1 LQQENL
7 TEIDL
12 FIRFTEII
20 KGYSTS
26 EYRGSPIFIKHLG
39 CNEKAIFDLR
49 YKQFHKIAV
58 QKGIQTEEQSL
69 EVAKK
74 DGFWSDN
81 DEAEIAK
88 IQSYI
93 ERLNV
98 TKKNLFKSLEIKE
111 IQKVIDEQKEKLI
124 AKLTERRS
132 VLGKTVEEYA
142 SNRSSDYIIYESFYK
157 DEELKQ
163 KFFSIQDFEDMSYE
177 ELVEFILLYNA
188 FMHDFMDNNIQKTVL
203 MDFFNQYFL
212 VLDYPTEF
220 FGLPMVKL
228 TDFQVRV
235 IIYGK
240 IFKSIFD
247 HIENIPDNIR
257 KDPEALLAYK
267 DKSTAKKDFESKHA
281 PKGDVSAS
289 MVFGA
294 SKEDMEENNM
304 KGTSLNKLMKEKK
317 TLNMEELMK
326 LHGEG

>member
-1 LQQENL
+1 LQRENL

-69 EVAKK
+69 EAAKK
-74 DGFWSDN
+74 DEFWSDK
-81 DEAEIAK
+81 DEAEIATF
-88 IQSYI
+88 QSYI

>member
-1 LQQENL
+1 MQRENL

-247 HIENIPDNIR
+247 HVENIPDNIR

>member
-1 LQQENL
+1 MQRENL
-7 TEIDL
+7 SEIDL

-20 KGYSTS
+20 KGYSTV
-26 EYRGSPIFIKHLG
+26 EYRGSPIFVKHLG

-58 QKGIQTEEQSL
+58 EKGIPTEDQSL
-69 EVAKK
+69 ETAKRE
-74 DGFWSDN
+74 GFWSDN
-81 DEAEIAK
+81 DEIEITK

-93 ERLNV
+93 ERLNI

-111 IQKVIDEQKEKLI
+111 IQKIIDEQKDKLVN
-124 AKLTERRS
+124 KLTERRNI
-132 VLGKTVEEYA
+132 LGKTVEEYA

-157 DEELKQ
+157 DEELKE
-163 KFFSIQDFEDMSYE
+163 KFFSIQEFEEMSYE
-177 ELVEFILLYNA
+177 ELVEFILLYNS
-188 FMHDFMDNNIQKTVL
+188 FMQDFVDLNIQKTVL

-228 TDFQVRV
+228 TDFQTRI

-247 HIENIPDNIR
+247 HVENIPDNIR

-267 DKSTAKKDFESKHA
+267 DKSTAKKDFESKHT

-317 TLNMEELMK
+317 VLNMEELMK
-326 LHGEG
+326 LHGED

>member
-1 LQQENL
+1 MS
-7 TEIDL
+7 EIDL

-20 KGYSTS
+20 KGYSTA
-26 EYRGSPIFIKHLG
+26 EYRSSPIFVKHLG

-49 YKQFHKIAV
+49 YKEFHKIAV
-58 QKGIQTEEQSL
+58 DKGIPTEEQSL
-69 EVAKK
+69 EAAKK
-74 DGFWSDN
+74 DGFWSEN
-81 DEAEIAK
+81 DEAEIEK

-93 ERLNV
+93 ERLGI

-111 IQKVIDEQKEKLI
+111 IQKIIDEEKKKLI
-124 AKLTERRS
+124 AKLSERRG

-157 DEELKQ
+157 DEKLKE
-163 KFFSIQDFEDMSYE
+163 KFFSIQEFEDMSYE
-177 ELVEFILLYNA
+177 ELVEFILMYNS
-188 FMHDFMDNNIQKTVL
+188 FMQDFTELNIQKTVL

-212 VLDYPTEF
+212 VIDYPTEF
-220 FGLPMVKL
+220 FGSPMVKL
-228 TDFQVRV
+228 TDFQVR
-235 IIYGK
+235 IIMYGK

-247 HIENIPDNIR
+247 HTENIPDKIR
-257 KDPEALLAYK
+257 KDPEALLAYQ
-267 DKSTAKKDFESKHA
+267 DKSAAKKDFESKHS

-294 SKEDMEENNM
+294 TKEDMQENNA

-317 TLNMEELMK
+317 VLNMEELMK

>member
-1 LQQENL
+1 LQRENL

-177 ELVEFILLYNA
+177 ELVEFILLYNT
-188 FMHDFMDNNIQKTVL
+188 FMHDFMDINIQKTVL

>member
-1 LQQENL
+1 MS
-7 TEIDL
+7 EIDL

-20 KGYSTS
+20 KGYSTV
-26 EYRGSPIFIKHLG
+26 EYRGSSIFVKHLG
-39 CNEKAIFDLR
+39 CSEKAVFDLR
-49 YKQFHKIAV
+49 YKEFHKIAV
-58 QKGIQTEEQSL
+58 DKGIPTEEQSL
-69 EVAKK
+69 EAAKK
-74 DGFWSDN
+74 DGFWSEN
-81 DEAEIAK
+81 DEAEIEK
-88 IQSYI
+88 IQSYL
-93 ERLNV
+93 ERLNI

-157 DEELKQ
+157 DEELKE
-163 KFFSIQDFEDMSYE
+163 KFFSIQEFEDMSYE
-177 ELVEFILLYNA
+177 ELVEFILMYNS
-188 FMHDFMDNNIQKTVL
+188 FMQDFTELNIQKTVL

-212 VLDYPTEF
+212 VIDYPTEF
-220 FGLPMVKL
+220 FGSPMVKL

-235 IIYGK
+235 IMYGK

-247 HIENIPDNIR
+247 HVENIPDNIR
-257 KDPEALLAYK
+257 KDPEALFAYK
-267 DKSTAKKDFESKHA
+267 DKSSAKKDFDSKHA

-294 SKEDMEENNM
+294 SKEDMDDNKM

>member
-1 LQQENL
+1 MQRENL

-49 YKQFHKIAV
+49 YKEFHKIAV
-58 QKGIQTEEQSL
+58 EKGIPTEEQSL
-69 EVAKK
+69 EAAKK

-81 DEAEIAK
+81 DETEIVK

-93 ERLNV
+93 ERLNI

-124 AKLTERRS
+124 TKLTERRS

-157 DEELKQ
+157 DEGLKE

-177 ELVEFILLYNA
+177 ELVEFILLYNS
-188 FMHDFMDNNIQKTVL
+188 FMQDFMDLNIQKTVL

-228 TDFQVRV
+228 TDFQVR
-235 IIYGK
+235 IIMYGK

-247 HIENIPDNIR
+247 HVENIPDNIR

-267 DKSTAKKDFESKHA
+267 DKSTAKRDFEEKHS

-317 TLNMEELMK
+317 MLNMEELMK
-326 LHGEG
+326 LHGED

>member
-1 LQQENL
+1 MQRENL

-177 ELVEFILLYNA
+177 ELVEFILLYNT
-188 FMHDFMDNNIQKTVL
+188 FMHDFMDINIQKTVL

>member
-1 LQQENL
+1 LS
-7 TEIDL
+7 EIDL

-49 YKQFHKIAV
+49 YKEFHKIAV
-58 QKGIQTEEQSL
+58 EKGIPTEEQSL
-69 EVAKK
+69 EAAKK
-74 DGFWSDN
+74 DSFWSEN
-81 DEAEIAK
+81 DEVEIEK

-93 ERLNV
+93 ERLGA

-157 DEELKQ
+157 DEKLKE
-163 KFFSIQDFEDMSYE
+163 KFFSFREFEDMSYE
-177 ELVEFILLYNA
+177 ELVEFILLYNS
-188 FMHDFMDNNIQKTVL
+188 FMQDFKELNIQKTVL

-212 VLDYPTEF
+212 VIDYPTEF

-228 TDFQVRV
+228 TDFQVR
-235 IIYGK
+235 IIMYGK

-247 HIENIPDNIR
+247 HTENIPDKIR
-257 KDPEALLAYK
+257 KDPEALLAYQ
-267 DKSTAKKDFESKHA
+267 DKSTAKKEFESKHS

-294 SKEDMEENNM
+294 TKEDMEENNA

-317 TLNMEELMK
+317 VLNMDELMK
-326 LHGEG
+326 LHGDA

>member
-1 LQQENL
+1 MQRENL

-20 KGYSTS
+20 KGYSTA
-26 EYRGSPIFIKHLG
+26 EYRGSPIFVKHLG

-58 QKGIQTEEQSL
+58 EKGIPTEEQSL
-69 EVAKK
+69 QAAKK

-177 ELVEFILLYNA
+177 ELVEFILLYNG
-188 FMHDFMDNNIQKTVL
+188 FMHDFMDINIQKTVL

-220 FGLPMVKL
+220 FGFPMVKL

-247 HIENIPDNIR
+247 HVENIPDNIR
-257 KDPEALLAYK
+257 KDPESLLAYK
-267 DKSTAKKDFESKHA
+267 DKSTAKRDFEEKHA

>member
-1 LQQENL
+1 VDPHHTYELI
-7 TEIDL
+7 T
-12 FIRFTEII
+12 
-20 KGYSTS
+20 Y
-26 EYRGSPIFIKHLG
+26 
-39 CNEKAIFDLR
+39 
-49 YKQFHKIAV
+49 
-58 QKGIQTEEQSL
+58 EEQMKILASERSNNEL
-69 EVAKK
+69 DSSTVITYEGVSNIK
-74 DGFWSDN
+74 DGI
-81 DEAEIAK
+81 EK
-88 IQSYI
+88 I
-93 ERLNV
+93 
-98 TKKNLFKSLEIKE
+98 FKESKGRIFPISFSIPECKI
-111 IQKVIDEQKEKLI
+111 IDKVPKKEKLI

-132 VLGKTVEEYA
+132 ILGKTVEEYA

-157 DEELKQ
+157 DEELKE
-163 KFFSIQDFEDMSYE
+163 KFFSMQEFEDMSYE
-177 ELVEFILLYNA
+177 ELVEFILIYNS
-188 FMHDFMDNNIQKTVL
+188 FMHDFMDLNIQKTVL

-235 IIYGK
+235 IMYGK

-247 HIENIPDNIR
+247 HVENIPDNIR
-257 KDPEALLAYK
+257 KDPEALFAYK
-267 DKSTAKKDFESKHA
+267 DKSTARKDFESKHT

>member
-1 LQQENL
+1 LQRENL

>member
-1 LQQENL
+1 MS
-7 TEIDL
+7 EIDL

-20 KGYSTS
+20 KGYSTA

-49 YKQFHKIAV
+49 YKEFHKIAV
-58 QKGIQTEEQSL
+58 EKGIPTEEQSL
-69 EVAKK
+69 ETAKK
-74 DGFWSDN
+74 DSFWTEN
-81 DEAEIAK
+81 DEVEIEK

-93 ERLNV
+93 ERLGI

-111 IQKVIDEQKEKLI
+111 IQKVINEQKEKLI

-177 ELVEFILLYNA
+177 ELVEFILLYNS
-188 FMHDFMDNNIQKTVL
+188 FMQDFKELNIQKTVL

-212 VLDYPTEF
+212 VIDYPTEF

-228 TDFQVRV
+228 TDFQVR
-235 IIYGK
+235 IIMYGK

-247 HIENIPDNIR
+247 HTENIPDKIR
-257 KDPEALLAYK
+257 KDPEALLAYQ
-267 DKSTAKKDFESKHA
+267 DKSTAKKEFESKHS
-281 PKGDVSAS
+281 PKDDVSAS

-294 SKEDMEENNM
+294 TKEDMEENNA

-317 TLNMEELMK
+317 VLNMEELMK

>member
-1 LQQENL
+1 MQRENL
-7 TEIDL
+7 SEIDL

-20 KGYSTS
+20 KGYSTA
-26 EYRGSPIFIKHLG
+26 EYRSSPIFVKHLG

-58 QKGIQTEEQSL
+58 DKGIPTEEQSL
-69 EVAKK
+69 ETAKK
-74 DGFWSDN
+74 EGFWSDN

-177 ELVEFILLYNA
+177 ELVEFILLYNT
-188 FMHDFMDNNIQKTVL
+188 FMHDFMDINIQKTVL

-228 TDFQVRV
+228 TDFQVR
-235 IIYGK
+235 IIMYGK

-247 HIENIPDNIR
+247 NVENIPDNIR

-267 DKSTAKKDFESKHA
+267 DKSTAKKDFDSKHA

-294 SKEDMEENNM
+294 SKEDMDDNNM

>member
-1 LQQENL
+1 MQRENL

-20 KGYSTS
+20 KGYSTA
-26 EYRGSPIFIKHLG
+26 EYRGSSIFVKHLG

-58 QKGIQTEEQSL
+58 EKGIPTEEQSL
-69 EVAKK
+69 EAAKK

-81 DEAEIAK
+81 DEVEITK

-93 ERLNV
+93 ERLNI

-111 IQKVIDEQKEKLI
+111 IQNVIDEQKDKLI
-124 AKLTERRS
+124 AKLTERRNI
-132 VLGKTVEEYA
+132 LGKTVEEYA

-157 DEELKQ
+157 DEELKE
-163 KFFSIQDFEDMSYE
+163 KFFSMQEFEDMSYE
-177 ELVEFILLYNA
+177 ELVEFILIYNS
-188 FMHDFMDNNIQKTVL
+188 FMHDFMDLNIQKTVL

-247 HIENIPDNIR
+247 HVENIPDNIR
-257 KDPEALLAYK
+257 KDPEALFAYK
-267 DKSTAKKDFESKHA
+267 DKSTARKDFESKHT

>member
-1 LQQENL
+1 MS
-7 TEIDL
+7 EIDL

-20 KGYSTS
+20 KGYSTA

-49 YKQFHKIAV
+49 YKEFHKIAV
-58 QKGIQTEEQSL
+58 EKGIPTEEQSL
-69 EVAKK
+69 ETAKK
-74 DGFWSDN
+74 DSFWTEN
-81 DEAEIAK
+81 DEVEIEK

-93 ERLNV
+93 ERLGI

-111 IQKVIDEQKEKLI
+111 IQKVINEQKEKLI

-177 ELVEFILLYNA
+177 ELVEFILLYNS
-188 FMHDFMDNNIQKTVL
+188 FMQDFKELNIQKTVL

-212 VLDYPTEF
+212 VIDYPTEF

-228 TDFQVRV
+228 TDFQVR
-235 IIYGK
+235 IIMYGK

-247 HIENIPDNIR
+247 HTENIPDKIR
-257 KDPEALLAYK
+257 KDPEALLAYQ
-267 DKSTAKKDFESKHA
+267 DKSTAKKEFESKHS

-294 SKEDMEENNM
+294 TKEDMEENNA

-317 TLNMEELMK
+317 VLNMEELMK

>member
-1 LQQENL
+1 LQRENL
-7 TEIDL
+7 SEIDL

-20 KGYSTS
+20 KGYSTA

-49 YKQFHKIAV
+49 YKEFHKIAV
-58 QKGIQTEEQSL
+58 EKGIPTEEQSL
-69 EVAKK
+69 ETAKK
-74 DGFWSDN
+74 DSFWTEN
-81 DEAEIAK
+81 DEVEIEK

-93 ERLNV
+93 ERLGI

-111 IQKVIDEQKEKLI
+111 IQKVINEQKEKLI

-177 ELVEFILLYNA
+177 ELVEFILLYNS
-188 FMHDFMDNNIQKTVL
+188 FMQDFKELNIQKTVL

-212 VLDYPTEF
+212 VIDYPTEF

-228 TDFQVRV
+228 TDFQVR
-235 IIYGK
+235 IIMYGK

-247 HIENIPDNIR
+247 HTENIPDKIR
-257 KDPEALLAYK
+257 KDPEALLAYQ
-267 DKSTAKKDFESKHA
+267 DKSTAKKEFESKHS

-294 SKEDMEENNM
+294 TKEDMEENNA

-317 TLNMEELMK
+317 VLNMEELMK

>member
-1 LQQENL
+1 MS
-7 TEIDL
+7 EIDL

-20 KGYSTS
+20 KGYSTV
-26 EYRGSPIFIKHLG
+26 EYRGSSIFVKHLG
-39 CNEKAIFDLR
+39 CSEKAIFDLR
-49 YKQFHKIAV
+49 YKEFHKIAV
-58 QKGIQTEEQSL
+58 DKGIPTEEQSL
-69 EVAKK
+69 EAAKK
-74 DGFWSDN
+74 DGFWSEN
-81 DEAEIAK
+81 DEAEIEK
-88 IQSYI
+88 IQSYL
-93 ERLNV
+93 ERLNI

-132 VLGKTVEEYA
+132 VLGKNVEEYA

-157 DEELKQ
+157 DEELKE
-163 KFFSIQDFEDMSYE
+163 KFFSIQEFEDMSYE
-177 ELVEFILLYNA
+177 ELVEFILMYNS
-188 FMHDFMDNNIQKTVL
+188 FMQDFTELNIQKTVL

-212 VLDYPTEF
+212 VIDYPTEF
-220 FGLPMVKL
+220 FGSPMVKL

-235 IIYGK
+235 IMYGK

-247 HIENIPDNIR
+247 HVENIPDNIR
-257 KDPEALLAYK
+257 KDPEALFAYK

-294 SKEDMEENNM
+294 SKEDVEEGNM

>member
-1 LQQENL
+1 LQRENL

-247 HIENIPDNIR
+247 HVENIPDNIR

>member
-1 LQQENL
+1 LQRENL

-69 EVAKK
+69 EAAKK

>member
-1 LQQENL
+1 LQRENL
-7 TEIDL
+7 SEIDL

-20 KGYSTS
+20 KGYSTA

-49 YKQFHKIAV
+49 YKEFHKIAV
-58 QKGIQTEEQSL
+58 EKGIPTEEQSL
-69 EVAKK
+69 ETAKK
-74 DGFWSDN
+74 DSFWTEN
-81 DEAEIAK
+81 DEVEIEK

-93 ERLNV
+93 ERLGI

-111 IQKVIDEQKEKLI
+111 IQKVINEQKEKLI

-177 ELVEFILLYNA
+177 ELVEFILLYNS
-188 FMHDFMDNNIQKTVL
+188 FMQDFKELNIQKTVL

-212 VLDYPTEF
+212 VIDYPTEF

-228 TDFQVRV
+228 TDFQVR
-235 IIYGK
+235 IIMYGK

-247 HIENIPDNIR
+247 HTENIPDKIR
-257 KDPEALLAYK
+257 KDPEALLAYQ
-267 DKSTAKKDFESKHA
+267 DKSTAKKEFESKHS
-281 PKGDVSAS
+281 PKDDVSAS

-294 SKEDMEENNM
+294 TKEDMEENNA

-317 TLNMEELMK
+317 VLNMEELMK

>member
-1 LQQENL
+1 MS
-7 TEIDL
+7 EIDL

-20 KGYSTS
+20 KGYSTV
-26 EYRGSPIFIKHLG
+26 EYRGSSIFVKHLG
-39 CNEKAIFDLR
+39 CSEKAIFDLR
-49 YKQFHKIAV
+49 YKEFHKIAV
-58 QKGIQTEEQSL
+58 DKGIPTEEQSL
-69 EVAKK
+69 EAAKK
-74 DGFWSDN
+74 DGFWSEN
-81 DEAEIAK
+81 DEAEIEK
-88 IQSYI
+88 IQSYL
-93 ERLNV
+93 ERLNI

-157 DEELKQ
+157 DEELKE
-163 KFFSIQDFEDMSYE
+163 KFFSIQEFEDMSYE
-177 ELVEFILLYNA
+177 ELVEFILMYNS
-188 FMHDFMDNNIQKTVL
+188 FMQDFTELNIQKTVL

-212 VLDYPTEF
+212 VIDYPTEF
-220 FGLPMVKL
+220 FGSPMVKL

-235 IIYGK
+235 IMYGK

-247 HIENIPDNIR
+247 HVENIPDNIR
-257 KDPEALLAYK
+257 KDPEALFAYK
-267 DKSTAKKDFESKHA
+267 DKSSAKKDFDSKHA

-294 SKEDMEENNM
+294 SKEDMDDNKM